1 MSEQKQDFHA
11 RLIIVDHF
19 DEIINQIDIK
29 TETLLEN
36 KIFTEESRRELND
49 LRDRQIEKIKELKES
64 NLRHSK
70 ATEDEFREKWSNVI
84 DDKSLEYK
92 QKIDKIKE
100 ELILED
106 CVLLD
111 NPNFPNGL
119 DLWITSWFHTQKDL
133 EFLR

>member
-1 MSEQKQDFHA
+1 MKFFYIHPVY
-11 RLIIVDHF
+11 IYF
-19 DEIINQIDIK
+19 FEILFIF
-29 TETLLEN
+29 TFYLN
-36 KIFTEESRRELND
+36 KIFTEETRRELND

-70 ATEDEFREKWSNVI
+70 ATEDEFREKRSHVI

-119 DLWITSWFHTQKDL
+119 DL
-133 EFLR
+133 

>member
-11 RLIIVDHF
+11 RLIKVDHF